1 MKKNNNSFLSISFSK
16 GFCAP
21 NIPIA
26 TFFQGDKE
34 LNFIID
40 TGSDDNV
47 ISREALKDIEHNM
60 VEHHGT
66 LSGVGGV
73 NQVEACQIS
82 FQYEDE
88 TFTEKFLVS
97 DSLKDA
103 FDMIRSA
110 HAIPLHGMVGSKF
123 LMKNNM
129 VLDFNNMLVYNNKND
144 ISGN

>member
-1 MKKNNNSFLSISFSK
+1 MKKDKNNNSFLSISFSK

-26 TFFQGDKE
+26 TFYQGDKD

-47 ISREALKDIEHNM
+47 ISREALANIDHTMIKHQ
-60 VEHHGT
+60 GT

-73 NQVEACQIS
+73 SEVGACQIT

-88 TFTEKFLVS
+88 TFSEKFIIS
-97 DSLKDA
+97 DTLKDA
-103 FDMIRSA
+103 FDMIKSA

-129 VLDFNNMLVYNNKND
+129 VLDFNNMLVYNKKQ
-144 ISGN
+144 

>member
-1 MKKNNNSFLSISFSK
+1 MKKDKNNNSFLSISFSK

-26 TFFQGDKE
+26 TFYQGDKD

-47 ISREALKDIEHNM
+47 ISREALANIDHTMIKHQ
-60 VEHHGT
+60 GT

-73 NQVEACQIS
+73 SEVGACQITV
-82 FQYEDE
+82 QYEDE
-88 TFTEKFLVS
+88 TFSEKFIIS
-97 DSLKDA
+97 DTLKDA
-103 FDMIRSA
+103 FDMIKSA

-129 VLDFNNMLVYNNKND
+129 VLDFNNMLVYNKKQ
-144 ISGN
+144 